1 MLQTR
6 PFAKVAL
13 VLWVQILSVVN
24 GVRMSAN
31 DTNYY
36 LRHFDRGVARN
47 VLMHN
52 VSHLYLY
59 MVIV

>member
-1 MLQTR
+1 
-6 PFAKVAL
+6 L
-13 VLWVQILSVVN
+13 VPWVWILSVVN

-31 DTNYY
+31 DTNH

-47 VLMHN
+47 DLMHDA
-52 VSHLYLY
+52 SHLYLY

>member
-1 MLQTR
+1 VLRTR

-13 VLWVQILSVVN
+13 VPWVWILSVVN

-31 DTNYY
+31 DTNH

-47 VLMHN
+47 DLMHDA
-52 VSHLYLY
+52 SHLYLY